1 MTLESTPTTENPSHL
16 KVEVIVIGTTGIELC
31 PTAWADRQ
39 AGQVLLDR
47 QLVAA
52 FPTEHCLGIPF
63 CPWPKRV
70 GVPGRGFMAA
80 DARVVLAAT
89 FVPYG
94 NDIARRVPVS
104 ALREGRHI
112 DTLDR
117 GARGVHVVV
126 LEMDCFAAELAG
138 SSTGLI
144 QGTLTKHSRANI
156 LSATN

>member
-1 MTLESTPTTENPSHL
+1 M
-16 KVEVIVIGTTGIELC
+16 IGTTGIELC

-63 CPWPKRV
+63 CSRPKRV
-70 GVPGRGFMAA
+70 GVPGRSFVAA
-80 DARVVLAAT
+80 DARVVFAAA

-94 NDIARRVPVS
+94 NDVARRVPVS

-126 LEMDCFAAELAG
+126 LEMDCLGAKLSD

-144 QGTLTKHSRANI
+144 QGTLRKHSKASV
-156 LSATN
+156 LSATD